1 MLGGILS
8 WLATGG
14 IAAIGRELNRAYEAR
29 LAAQNDSER
38 IAAEVAIKNLEA
50 QRDSILA
57 AQRDRVERWVR
68 IGFALPFVIYNAK
81 LVLWDKVL
89 GWGAT
94 DPLSADLVQLQWI
107 VIGGYF
113 FVSTARIIRK

>member
-38 IAAEVAIKNLEA
+38 IAAEVTIKNLEA